1 MRVKTSLK
9 FSSYQFDSS
18 RKDYTKVLEEWILSP
33 WVMTTDLH
41 LFEPL
46 EHILQG
52 RVVLQSD
59 GLALGSL
66 HHLEILHLGS
76 SVSYDVIQNH
86 LCQNVSISL
95 NLGTQ
100 RDLYPVLYIFWVCC
114 TFLRKQTKQHLHL
127 KDAVPRSKSKLH
139 F

>member
-1 MRVKTSLK
+1 
-9 FSSYQFDSS
+9 
-18 RKDYTKVLEEWILSP
+18 
-33 WVMTTDLH
+33 MTTDLH

-52 RVVLQSD
+52 RVVLQPD
-59 GLALGSL
+59 GLALGTL

-139 F
+139 VKKWYKHVDNIKCKSWFKLKRAGMIYWKIWVKLIK

>member
-1 MRVKTSLK
+1 
-9 FSSYQFDSS
+9 
-18 RKDYTKVLEEWILSP
+18 
-33 WVMTTDLH
+33 MTTDLH

-52 RVVLQSD
+52 RVVLQPD

-100 RDLYPVLYIFWVCC
+100 RDLYPVLYN
-114 TFLRKQTKQHLHL
+114 FLS
-127 KDAVPRSKSKLH
+127 VLH
-139 F
+139 FLKETNKTTSTFKRCSTKE

>member
-1 MRVKTSLK
+1 
-9 FSSYQFDSS
+9 
-18 RKDYTKVLEEWILSP
+18 
-33 WVMTTDLH
+33 MTTDLH

-52 RVVLQSD
+52 RVVLQPD

-95 NLGTQ
+95 NLEIQGDLFTFPYKGCAAISQ
-100 RDLYPVLYIFWVCC
+100 RN
-114 TFLRKQTKQHLHL
+114 KQNNNYRYSRCSTK
-127 KDAVPRSKSKLH
+127 V
-139 F
+139 

>member
-1 MRVKTSLK
+1 
-9 FSSYQFDSS
+9 
-18 RKDYTKVLEEWILSP
+18 
-33 WVMTTDLH
+33 MTTDLH

-52 RVVLQSD
+52 RVVLQPD

-86 LCQNVSISL
+86 LC
-95 NLGTQ
+95 
-100 RDLYPVLYIFWVCC
+100 
-114 TFLRKQTKQHLHL
+114 
-127 KDAVPRSKSKLH
+127 
-139 F
+139 